1 MMTDKQKKK
10 TQNSIEEKRMNY
22 IKIAVIIA
30 IAVASFFVI
39 RNITLEEIKAWVL
52 GHGAWAAVIYVATFV
67 ILPIFFFP
75 VPVIVLAGG
84 TIFGLFKGSLY
95 TMIGVLI
102 NTPIMYFIG
111 RFLLKDFVH
120 KFVNNH
126 MSAKLRSALES
137 TNQKV
142 LSLVLFIIRLS
153 PIFSYN
159 LVNYISGVTEINFQ
173 PYILT
178 TIAGVLPGVIVFIN
192 IGENVLNVGSKEFFI
207 SLSFLLLL
215 VVISAIISKLFLKN
229 EHEK

>member
-1 MMTDKQKKK
+1 MTDNKKEK
-10 TQNSIEEKRMNY
+10 HQSSIEEKRMNY

-30 IAVASFFVI
+30 IAVASFFVV
-39 RNITLEEIKAWVL
+39 RNISLEEIKTWVL
-52 GHGAWAAVIYVATFV
+52 GHGAWAAVIYIATFV
-67 ILPIFFFP
+67 VLPIFFFP

-84 TIFGLFKGSLY
+84 TIFGLFKGTLY

-120 KFVNNH
+120 NFVDNH
-126 MSAKLRSALES
+126 MSEKLRNALKS

-142 LSLVLFIIRLS
+142 LALVLFIIRLS

-159 LVNYISGVTEINFQ
+159 LVNYISGVTEIKFL

-207 SLSFLLLL
+207 SLSFLLVL
-215 VVISAIISKLFLKN
+215 VIISAIISKIFLKN
-229 EHEK
+229 EEND

>member
-1 MMTDKQKKK
+1 MTDKQKKK

-30 IAVASFFVI
+30 IAVASFFVV
-39 RNITLEEIKAWVL
+39 RNISLEEIKTWVL
-52 GHGAWAAVIYVATFV
+52 GHGAWAAVIYIATFV
-67 ILPIFFFP
+67 VLPIFFFP

-84 TIFGLFKGSLY
+84 TIFGLFKGTLY

-120 KFVNNH
+120 NFVDNH
-126 MSAKLRSALES
+126 MSEKLRKALKS

-142 LSLVLFIIRLS
+142 LALVLFIIRLS

-159 LVNYISGVTEINFQ
+159 LVNYISGVTEIKFL

-207 SLSFLLLL
+207 SLSFLLVL
-215 VVISAIISKLFLKN
+215 VIISAIISKLFLKN
-229 EHEK
+229 EEND

>member
-1 MMTDKQKKK
+1 MTDKQKKK

-30 IAVASFFVI
+30 IAVASFFVV
-39 RNITLEEIKAWVL
+39 RNISLEEIKTWVL
-52 GHGAWAAVIYVATFV
+52 GHGAWAAVIYIATFV
-67 ILPIFFFP
+67 VLPIFFFP

-84 TIFGLFKGSLY
+84 TIFGLFKGTLY

-120 KFVNNH
+120 NFVDNH
-126 MSAKLRSALES
+126 MSEKLRNALKS

-142 LSLVLFIIRLS
+142 LALVLFIIRLS

-159 LVNYISGVTEINFQ
+159 LVNYISGVTEIKFL

-207 SLSFLLLL
+207 SLSFLLVL
-215 VVISAIISKLFLKN
+215 VIISAIISKLFLKN
-229 EHEK
+229 EENG

>member
-1 MMTDKQKKK
+1 MTDKQKKK

-39 RNITLEEIKAWVL
+39 RNISLEEIKAWVL

-111 RFLLKDFVH
+111 RFLLKDFVRR
-120 KFVNNH
+120 FVNNH

-159 LVNYISGVTEINFQ
+159 LVNYISGVTEINFL

-192 IGENVLNVGSKEFFI
+192 IGENVLKVGSKEFFI

>member
-1 MMTDKQKKK
+1 MTDKQKKK

-30 IAVASFFVI
+30 IAVASFFVVRKI
-39 RNITLEEIKAWVL
+39 SLEEIKTWVL
-52 GHGAWAAVIYVATFV
+52 GHGAWAAVIYIATFV
-67 ILPIFFFP
+67 VLPIFFFP

-84 TIFGLFKGSLY
+84 TIFGLFKGTLY

-120 KFVNNH
+120 NFVDNH
-126 MSAKLRSALES
+126 MSEKLRNALKS

-142 LSLVLFIIRLS
+142 LALVLFIIRLS

-159 LVNYISGVTEINFQ
+159 LVNYISGVTEIKFL

-207 SLSFLLLL
+207 SLSFLLVL
-215 VVISAIISKLFLKN
+215 VIISAIISKLFLKN
-229 EHEK
+229 EKNN

>member
-1 MMTDKQKKK
+1 MTDKQKKK
-10 TQNSIEEKRMNY
+10 TQNSIEEKKMNY

-30 IAVASFFVI
+30 IAVASIFVVRKI
-39 RNITLEEIKAWVL
+39 SLEEIKTWVL
-52 GHGAWAAVIYVATFV
+52 GHGAWAAVIYIATFV
-67 ILPIFFFP
+67 VLPIFFFP

-84 TIFGLFKGSLY
+84 TIFGLFKGTLY

-120 KFVNNH
+120 NFVNNH
-126 MSAKLRSALES
+126 MSEKLRNALQS

-142 LSLVLFIIRLS
+142 LALVLFIIRLS

-159 LVNYISGVTEINFQ
+159 LVNYISGVTEIKFL

-207 SLSFLLLL
+207 SLSFLFVL
-215 VVISAIISKLFLKN
+215 VIISAIISKLFLKN
-229 EHEK
+229 EEND

>member
-1 MMTDKQKKK
+1 MTNNKKKK

-30 IAVASFFVI
+30 IAVASIFVVRKI
-39 RNITLEEIKAWVL
+39 SLEEIKAWVL
-52 GHGAWAAVIYVATFV
+52 GHGAWATVIYIATFV
-67 ILPIFFFP
+67 VLPIFFFP

-84 TIFGLFKGSLY
+84 TIFGLFKGTLY

-120 KFVNNH
+120 NFLDNH
-126 MSAKLRSALES
+126 MSEKLRKALKS

-142 LSLVLFIIRLS
+142 LALVLFIIRLS

-159 LVNYISGVTEINFQ
+159 LVNYISGVTEIKFL

-207 SLSFLLLL
+207 SLSFLLVL
-215 VVISAIISKLFLKN
+215 VIISAIISKIFLKN
-229 EHEK
+229 EEND

>member
-1 MMTDKQKKK
+1 MTDKQKKK

-30 IAVASFFVI
+30 IAVASFFVV
-39 RNITLEEIKAWVL
+39 RNISLEEIKTWVL
-52 GHGAWAAVIYVATFV
+52 GHGAWAAVIYIATFV
-67 ILPIFFFP
+67 VLPIFFFP

-84 TIFGLFKGSLY
+84 TIFGLFKGTLY

-120 KFVNNH
+120 NFVNNH
-126 MSAKLRSALES
+126 MSEKLRKALQS

-142 LSLVLFIIRLS
+142 LALVLFIIRLS

-159 LVNYISGVTEINFQ
+159 LVNYISGVTEIKFL

-207 SLSFLLLL
+207 SLSFLLVL
-215 VVISAIISKLFLKN
+215 VIISAIISKLFLKN
-229 EHEK
+229 EEND

>member
-1 MMTDKQKKK
+1 MTDKQKKK
-10 TQNSIEEKRMNY
+10 TQNRIEEKRMNY

-30 IAVASFFVI
+30 IAVASFFVV
-39 RNITLEEIKAWVL
+39 RNISLEEIKTWVL
-52 GHGAWAAVIYVATFV
+52 GHGAWAAVIYIATFV
-67 ILPIFFFP
+67 VLPIFFFP

-84 TIFGLFKGSLY
+84 TIFGLFKGTLY

-120 KFVNNH
+120 NFVDNH
-126 MSAKLRSALES
+126 MSEKLRNALKS

-142 LSLVLFIIRLS
+142 LALVLFIIRLS

-159 LVNYISGVTEINFQ
+159 LVNYISGVTEIKFL

-207 SLSFLLLL
+207 SLSFLLVL
-215 VVISAIISKLFLKN
+215 VIISAIISKIFLKN
-229 EHEK
+229 EEND

>member
-1 MMTDKQKKK
+1 M
-10 TQNSIEEKRMNY
+10 
-22 IKIAVIIA
+22 
-30 IAVASFFVI
+30 
-39 RNITLEEIKAWVL
+39 
-52 GHGAWAAVIYVATFV
+52 

-120 KFVNNH
+120 RFVNNH

-159 LVNYISGVTEINFQ
+159 LVNYISGVTEINFL

-192 IGENVLNVGSKEFFI
+192 IGENVLKVGSKEFFI

>member
-1 MMTDKQKKK
+1 MTDNKKEN
-10 TQNSIEEKRMNY
+10 QESSIEEKRMNY

-39 RNITLEEIKAWVL
+39 RNISLEEIKAWVL

-137 TNQKV
+137 TNQKI

-159 LVNYISGVTEINFQ
+159 LVNYISGVTEINFL

-192 IGENVLNVGSKEFFI
+192 IGENVLKVGSKEFFI

>member
-1 MMTDKQKKK
+1 MTDKQKKK

-39 RNITLEEIKAWVL
+39 RNISLEEIKAWVL

-84 TIFGLFKGSLY
+84 TIFGLFKGSLF

-120 KFVNNH
+120 RFVNNH
-126 MSAKLRSALES
+126 MSAKLKSALES

-159 LVNYISGVTEINFQ
+159 LVNYISGVTEINFL

-192 IGENVLNVGSKEFFI
+192 IGENVLKVGSKEFFI

-215 VVISAIISKLFLKN
+215 VLISAIISKLFLKN

>member
-1 MMTDKQKKK
+1 MTDKQKKK
-10 TQNSIEEKRMNY
+10 TQNSIEEKKMNY

-30 IAVASFFVI
+30 IAVASFFVV
-39 RNITLEEIKAWVL
+39 RNISLEEIKTWVL
-52 GHGAWAAVIYVATFV
+52 GHGAWAAVIYIATFV
-67 ILPIFFFP
+67 VLPIFFFP

-84 TIFGLFKGSLY
+84 TIFGLFKGTLY

-120 KFVNNH
+120 NFVNNH
-126 MSAKLRSALES
+126 MSEKLRNALQS

-142 LSLVLFIIRLS
+142 LALVLFIIRLS

-159 LVNYISGVTEINFQ
+159 LVNYISGVTEIKFL

-207 SLSFLLLL
+207 SLSFLLVL
-215 VVISAIISKLFLKN
+215 VIISAIISKLFLKN
-229 EHEK
+229 EEND

>member
-1 MMTDKQKKK
+1 MTDKQKKK

-39 RNITLEEIKAWVL
+39 RNISLEEIKTWVL

-120 KFVNNH
+120 RFVNNH
-126 MSAKLRSALES
+126 MSVKLRSALKS

-159 LVNYISGVTEINFQ
+159 LVNYISGVTEINFL

>member
-1 MMTDKQKKK
+1 MTDKQKKK
-10 TQNSIEEKRMNY
+10 TQNSIEEKKMNY

-30 IAVASFFVI
+30 IAVSSFFVV
-39 RNITLEEIKAWVL
+39 RNISLEEIKTWVL
-52 GHGAWAAVIYVATFV
+52 GHGAWAAVIYIATFV
-67 ILPIFFFP
+67 VLPIFFFP

-84 TIFGLFKGSLY
+84 TIFGLFKGTLY

-120 KFVNNH
+120 NFVNNH
-126 MSAKLRSALES
+126 MSEKLRNALQS

-142 LSLVLFIIRLS
+142 LALVLFIIRLS

-159 LVNYISGVTEINFQ
+159 LVNYISGVTEIKFL

-207 SLSFLLLL
+207 SLSFLLVL
-215 VVISAIISKLFLKN
+215 VIISAIISKLFLKN
-229 EHEK
+229 EEND

>member
-1 MMTDKQKKK
+1 MTDKQKKK

-30 IAVASFFVI
+30 IAVASIFVVRKI
-39 RNITLEEIKAWVL
+39 SLEEIKAWVL
-52 GHGAWAAVIYVATFV
+52 GHGAWAAVIYIATFV
-67 ILPIFFFP
+67 VLPIFFFP

-84 TIFGLFKGSLY
+84 TIFGLFKGTLY

-120 KFVNNH
+120 NFVDNH
-126 MSAKLRSALES
+126 MSEKLRKALKS

-142 LSLVLFIIRLS
+142 LALVLFIIRLS

-159 LVNYISGVTEINFQ
+159 LVNYISGVTEIKFL

-207 SLSFLLLL
+207 SLSFLLVL
-215 VVISAIISKLFLKN
+215 VIISAIISKIFLKN
-229 EHEK
+229 EEND

>member
-1 MMTDKQKKK
+1 MTDKQKKK

-30 IAVASFFVI
+30 IAVASFFVV
-39 RNITLEEIKAWVL
+39 RNISLEEIKTWVI
-52 GHGAWAAVIYVATFV
+52 GHGAWAAVIYIATFV
-67 ILPIFFFP
+67 VLPIFFFP

-84 TIFGLFKGSLY
+84 TIFGLFKGTLY

-120 KFVNNH
+120 NFVDNH
-126 MSAKLRSALES
+126 MSEKLRKALKS

-142 LSLVLFIIRLS
+142 LALVLFIIRLS

-159 LVNYISGVTEINFQ
+159 LVNYISGVTEIKFL

-207 SLSFLLLL
+207 SLSFLLVL
-215 VVISAIISKLFLKN
+215 VIISAIISKLFLKN
-229 EHEK
+229 EEND

>member
-1 MMTDKQKKK
+1 MTDNKKEN
-10 TQNSIEEKRMNY
+10 QESSIEEKRMNY

-39 RNITLEEIKAWVL
+39 RNISLEEIKTWVL

-120 KFVNNH
+120 RFVNNH
-126 MSAKLRSALES
+126 MSVKLRSALKS

-159 LVNYISGVTEINFQ
+159 LVNYISGVTEINFL

>member
-1 MMTDKQKKK
+1 MTDKQKKK

-30 IAVASFFVI
+30 IAVASIFVVRKI
-39 RNITLEEIKAWVL
+39 SLEEIKTWVL
-52 GHGAWAAVIYVATFV
+52 GHGAWAAVIYIATFV
-67 ILPIFFFP
+67 VLPIFFFP

-84 TIFGLFKGSLY
+84 TIFGLFKGTLY

-120 KFVNNH
+120 NFVDNH
-126 MSAKLRSALES
+126 MSEKLRNALKS

-142 LSLVLFIIRLS
+142 LALVLFIIRLS

-159 LVNYISGVTEINFQ
+159 LVNYISGVTEIKFL

-207 SLSFLLLL
+207 SLSFLLVL
-215 VVISAIISKLFLKN
+215 VIISAIISKIFLKN
-229 EHEK
+229 EEND

>member
-1 MMTDKQKKK
+1 MTDKQKKK

-30 IAVASFFVI
+30 IAVASFFVV
-39 RNITLEEIKAWVL
+39 RNISLEEIKTWVL
-52 GHGAWAAVIYVATFV
+52 GHGAWAAVIYIATFV
-67 ILPIFFFP
+67 VLPIFFFP

-84 TIFGLFKGSLY
+84 TIFGLFKGTLY
-95 TMIGVLI
+95 TMIGVLV

-120 KFVNNH
+120 NFVDNH
-126 MSAKLRSALES
+126 MSEKLRKALKS

-142 LSLVLFIIRLS
+142 LALVLFIIRLS

-159 LVNYISGVTEINFQ
+159 LVNYISGVTEIKFL

-207 SLSFLLLL
+207 SLSFLLVL
-215 VVISAIISKLFLKN
+215 VIISAIISKLFLKN
-229 EHEK
+229 EEND

>member
-1 MMTDKQKKK
+1 MTDKQKKK
-10 TQNSIEEKRMNY
+10 TQNRIEEKRMNY

-30 IAVASFFVI
+30 IAVASFFVV
-39 RNITLEEIKAWVL
+39 RNISLEEIKTWVL
-52 GHGAWAAVIYVATFV
+52 GHGAWAAVIYIATFV
-67 ILPIFFFP
+67 VLPIFFFP

-84 TIFGLFKGSLY
+84 TIFGLFKGTLY

-120 KFVNNH
+120 NFVNNH
-126 MSAKLRSALES
+126 MSEKLRNALKS

-142 LSLVLFIIRLS
+142 LALVLFIIRLS

-159 LVNYISGVTEINFQ
+159 LVNYISGVTEIKFL

-207 SLSFLLLL
+207 SLSFLLVL
-215 VVISAIISKLFLKN
+215 VIISAIISKLFLKN
-229 EHEK
+229 EEND

>member
-1 MMTDKQKKK
+1 MTDKQKKK

-30 IAVASFFVI
+30 IAVASFFVV
-39 RNITLEEIKAWVL
+39 RNISLEEIKTWVL
-52 GHGAWAAVIYVATFV
+52 GHGAWAAVIYIATFV
-67 ILPIFFFP
+67 VLPIFFFP

-84 TIFGLFKGSLY
+84 TIFGLFKGTLY

-120 KFVNNH
+120 NFVDNH
-126 MSAKLRSALES
+126 MSEKLRKALKS

-142 LSLVLFIIRLS
+142 LALVLFIIRLS

-159 LVNYISGVTEINFQ
+159 LVNYISGVTEIKFL

-207 SLSFLLLL
+207 SLSFLLVL
-215 VVISAIISKLFLKN
+215 VIISAIISKIFLKN
-229 EHEK
+229 EEND

>member
-1 MMTDKQKKK
+1 MTDKQKKK

-30 IAVASFFVI
+30 IAVASIFVVRKI
-39 RNITLEEIKAWVL
+39 SLEEIKTWVL
-52 GHGAWAAVIYVATFV
+52 GHGAWAAVIYIATFV
-67 ILPIFFFP
+67 VLPIFFFP

-84 TIFGLFKGSLY
+84 TIFGLFKGTLY

-120 KFVNNH
+120 NFVDNH
-126 MSAKLRSALES
+126 MSEKLRNALKS

-142 LSLVLFIIRLS
+142 LALVLFIIRLS

-159 LVNYISGVTEINFQ
+159 LVNYISGVTEIKFL

-207 SLSFLLLL
+207 SLSFLLVL
-215 VVISAIISKLFLKN
+215 VIISAIISKLFLKN
-229 EHEK
+229 EESD

>member
-1 MMTDKQKKK
+1 MTDKQKKK
-10 TQNSIEEKRMNY
+10 TQSSIEEKRMNY

-39 RNITLEEIKAWVL
+39 RNISLEEIEAWVL

-120 KFVNNH
+120 RFVNNH

-159 LVNYISGVTEINFQ
+159 LVNYISGVTEINFL

-192 IGENVLNVGSKEFFI
+192 IGENVLKVGSKEFFI

>member
-1 MMTDKQKKK
+1 MTDKQKKK

-30 IAVASFFVI
+30 IAVASFFVV
-39 RNITLEEIKAWVL
+39 RNISLEEIKTWVL
-52 GHGAWAAVIYVATFV
+52 GHGAWAAVIYIATFV
-67 ILPIFFFP
+67 VLPIFFFP

-84 TIFGLFKGSLY
+84 TIFGLFKGTLY

-120 KFVNNH
+120 NFVNNH
-126 MSAKLRSALES
+126 MSEKLRKALQS

-142 LSLVLFIIRLS
+142 LALVLFIIRLS

-159 LVNYISGVTEINFQ
+159 LVNYISGVTEIKFL

-207 SLSFLLLL
+207 SLSFLLVL
-215 VVISAIISKLFLKN
+215 VIISAIISKIFLKN
-229 EHEK
+229 EEND

>member
-1 MMTDKQKKK
+1 MTDKQKKK
-10 TQNSIEEKRMNY
+10 TQNRIEEKRMNY

-30 IAVASFFVI
+30 IAVASFFVV
-39 RNITLEEIKAWVL
+39 RNISLEEIKTWVL
-52 GHGAWAAVIYVATFV
+52 GHGAWAAVIYIATFV
-67 ILPIFFFP
+67 VLPIFFFP

-84 TIFGLFKGSLY
+84 TIFGLFKGTLY

-120 KFVNNH
+120 NFVDNH
-126 MSAKLRSALES
+126 MSEKLRNALKS

-142 LSLVLFIIRLS
+142 LALVLFIIRLS

-159 LVNYISGVTEINFQ
+159 LVNYISGVTEIKFL

-207 SLSFLLLL
+207 SLSFLLVL
-215 VVISAIISKLFLKN
+215 VIISAIISKLFLKN
-229 EHEK
+229 EEND

>member
-1 MMTDKQKKK
+1 MTDNKKEN
-10 TQNSIEEKRMNY
+10 QESSIEEKRMNY

-159 LVNYISGVTEINFQ
+159 LVNYISGVTEINFL

-192 IGENVLNVGSKEFFI
+192 IGENVLKVGSKEFFI